1 MKKILKFSALL
12 AILFFA
18 FSACERPD
26 NNDPDGNDVNNNP
39 KERVIVYKIGNN
51 EYRQTLA
58 TEGQWDAMLDVLCN
72 QVQSGSKVTFFNMN
86 QTTYFQNNESG
97 GTKAAKT
104 FSTTN
109 RDEMK
114 AWMKKM
120 EEEGRTVVVTYDNGT
135 WNGKAYASAPPAT
148 TLNNI
153 IGTWHFS
160 CSVVS
165 HIDPNGALI
174 NSDHYAPENG
184 GGSMY
189 YTFYDNGT
197 MTLTFNAMDGT
208 VATDNSTWN
217 LTDEGKLNC
226 ELLPNNGLWDVNWI
240 TNNTM
245 IISRSDLGTE
255 EGDILYQLQF
265 DRE

>member
-12 AILFFA
+12 TVLIFA
-18 FSACERPD
+18 FSACERPE
-26 NNDPDGNDVNNNP
+26 NNDPGGHDTNNDP
-39 KERVIVYKIGNN
+39 KERIIVYTIGNS

-58 TEGQWDAMLDVLCN
+58 TEGQWDAMLDELCN
-72 QVQSGSKVTFFNMN
+72 QVQNGKMVTFFNMN

-97 GTKAAKT
+97 GAKAAKT

-109 RDEMK
+109 REEMK

-120 EEEGRTVVVTYDNGT
+120 EEEGRTVVVSYNNGT
-135 WNGKAYASAPPAT
+135 WNGKAYVTAPPT
-148 TLNNI
+148 TTSNTI
-153 IGTWHFS
+153 IGTWQFS

-165 HIDPNGALI
+165 HIDSNGLLI
-174 NSDHYAPENG
+174 SSDLYTPEND

-189 YTFYDNGT
+189 YTFHNDGT
-197 MTLTFNAMDGT
+197 MMLTFNAMDGT
-208 VATDNSTWN
+208 VATDNSTWT

-226 ELLPNNGLWDVNWI
+226 ELLPNSGCWDVNWI

-245 IISRSDLGTE
+245 IISRSNLGTE
-255 EGDILYQLQF
+255 EGDLLYQLQF
-265 DRE
+265 ERE